1 MCEDSPGFQCF
12 RGQGQWAAGASL
24 SVPKRALDI
33 GKVEMEG
40 LTRQQ
45 GESCPVPSSV
55 PSPALL

>member
-12 RGQGQWAAGASL
+12 RGQGQWAAGALL
-24 SVPKRALDI
+24 SVPKRALDL

-40 LTRQQ
+40 LTAQQ
-45 GESCPVPSSV
+45 GESCHVPSSV

>member
-33 GKVEMEG
+33 GKVENG
-40 LTRQQ
+40 GFDKSAGRVL
-45 GESCPVPSSV
+45 
-55 PSPALL
+55 